1 MTSTTKLYLAGPM
14 SDIPGYNFPAFEAA
28 TAELRAQKFEVISP
42 AEKDK
47 ERDPEAYERAR
58 NSPDGKWKPSDT
70 GGLTW
75 AQVLSKDIIIVADEV
90 DGLAMLPGWE
100 KSSGARLEA
109 FVGLLR
115 KKRFAIYSPV
125 LHELSWVSNDY
136 IRGIIKGNMP

>member
-1 MTSTTKLYLAGPM
+1 MIKLYLAGPM

-47 ERDPEAYERAR
+47 ERNPEAYEIAR
-58 NSPDGKWKPSDT
+58 RSPDGKWNPTDT

-75 AQVLSKDIIIVADEV
+75 AQILAGDIIIVADQV
-90 DGLAMLPGWE
+90 DAVALLPGWE

-115 KKRFAIYSPV
+115 KKRFALYSPV
-125 LHELSWVSNDY
+125 LHELSWVSNDF
-136 IRGIIKGNMP
+136 IRKIIKDNMP

>member
-1 MTSTTKLYLAGPM
+1 MTSSAHWRAPSWSFIGASRFRTRTRSDQPTETSMTSTTKLYLAGPM

-75 AQVLSKDIIIVADEV
+75 AQILSKDIIIVADEV
-90 DGLAMLPGWE
+90 DGLAML
-100 KSSGARLEA
+100 
-109 FVGLLR
+109 
-115 KKRFAIYSPV
+115 
-125 LHELSWVSNDY
+125 
-136 IRGIIKGNMP
+136 

>member
-1 MTSTTKLYLAGPM
+1 M
-14 SDIPGYNFPAFEAA
+14 SDIPGYNFPAFESA
-28 TAELRAQKFEVISP
+28 TAELRAQKFDVISP

-47 ERDPEAYERAR
+47 ERNPEAYEIAR
-58 NSPDGKWKPSDT
+58 KSPDGKWNPTDT

-75 AQVLSKDIIIVADEV
+75 AQILSKDIIIVADEV

-115 KKRFAIYSPV
+115 KKRFAVYSPV
-125 LHELSWVSNDY
+125 LHQLSWVSNDY
-136 IRGIIKGNMP
+136 IRQIIKDNMP